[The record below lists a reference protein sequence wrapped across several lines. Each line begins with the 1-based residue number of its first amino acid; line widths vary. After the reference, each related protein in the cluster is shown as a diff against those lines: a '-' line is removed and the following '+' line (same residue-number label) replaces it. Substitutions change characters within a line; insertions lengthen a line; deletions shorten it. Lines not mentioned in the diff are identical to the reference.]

1 MAGMRRWLVALF
13 LAPALVLAAR
23 DPSGDVPPPGY
34 AWPRA
39 AIYQQ
44 QGWAD
49 LVEVRLEKGRVLSF
63 RLDRTPNPGQA
74 PLGFS
79 LAIFAAYLDTGPG
92 GLARLPGAGFSVPEA
107 RAADQVVL
115 VSGWGAEL
123 IDLKTNESQ
132 PLPAER
138 RGDAVAVTLPDLK
151 VRALY
156 PVVGVYDPFAPLGFR
171 PASVEGGIWRL
182 KAPLGAP
189 RAVDVVGPWPGN
201 RLMPLGGRRPFN
213 PGGGLLALLAG
224 LFTAWGVLGL
234 RR

>member
-1 MAGMRRWLVALF
+1 MRRWLFALLLLPT
-13 LAPALVLAAR
+13 LALAAR
-23 DPSGDVPPPGY
+23 DPTGDVPPPGY

-49 LVEVRLEKGRVLSF
+49 LVEVRLEKGRLLSF
-63 RLDRTPNPGQA
+63 RLDRTPNPGKA

-92 GLARLPGAGFSVPEA
+92 GVTRLPGAGFLVPEA

-123 IDLKTNESQ
+123 TDLKTGEAR

-138 RGDAVAVTLPDLK
+138 RGDYVAVTLPALR

-171 PASVEGGIWRL
+171 PATVEGGIWRL
-182 KAPLGAP
+182 KAPAGAP
-189 RAVDVVGPWPGN
+189 IAVDVVGRWPGA
-201 RLMPLGGRRPFN
+201 RLLPLGGRRAFN
-213 PGGGLLALLAG
+213 PGVGLLALFAG
-224 LFTAWGVLGL
+224 AFTAWGVLGL